1 MKLKKY
7 IFIGIFILIV
17 ACLFF
22 WKEYS
27 NKDSAPGLV
36 PAETDSTTQAVLTAE
51 QLFAQKKPVLVEL
64 GAKWCP
70 PCQQMKPILAA
81 LRADYTGIII
91 VDSVDVD
98 FEKPKARALIERA
111 NINMS
116 AIPVQLLFD
125 ANGSLLWQH
134 VGYITD
140 KDIRAVLARNSLVK

>member
-1 MKLKKY
+1 
-7 IFIGIFILIV
+7 
-17 ACLFF
+17 
-22 WKEYS
+22 
-27 NKDSAPGLV
+27 
-36 PAETDSTTQAVLTAE
+36 
-51 QLFAQKKPVLVEL
+51 
-64 GAKWCP
+64 
-70 PCQQMKPILAA
+70 MKPILAA